1 MAIQDMKGTVSTTG
15 MVNSKPAKIQ
25 APDMSKMKMPVT
37 QKKEVPPVKIT
48 GLRNTPKGVTVDEAI
63 ETFKLSTGKEP
74 ENLQEVEEF
83 YKNRKLNKTV
93 PNKNNLLDK
102 IQNLTNEDK
111 AVLATVLSP
120 SVSSVLGKIA
130 PELNPLLTQ
139 FTKEEEN
146 VVLPV
151 SIVKNFASRKYP
163 GTEQESIQ
171 SFVSDLAGQMEQ
183 KTTVP
188 PDAQMVQAPES
199 DVNYDAIDSDAM
211 TIA

>member
-15 MVNSKPAKIQ
+15 MVNNPPAKIQ
-25 APDMSKMKMPVT
+25 APDMSKIKMPTADKPKQVT
-37 QKKEVPPVKIT
+37 QKPVEQPQEE
-48 GLRNTPKGVTVDEAI
+48 GLLPK
-63 ETFKLSTGKEP
+63 
-74 ENLQEVEEF
+74 VE
-83 YKNRKLNKTV
+83 
-93 PNKNNLLDK
+93 
-102 IQNLTNEDK
+102 NLTNEDK
-111 AVLATVLSP
+111 AVLSTVLSP
-120 SVSSVLGKIA
+120 SVSKVLSKIA
-130 PELNPLLTQ
+130 PDLNPLLTQ

-199 DVNYDAIDSDAM
+199 DVNYNAIDSDAM

>member
-1 MAIQDMKGTVSTTG
+1 MAIKDMKGTVSTTG
-15 MVNSKPAKIQ
+15 MINNPPPKID
-25 APDMSKMKMPVT
+25 APDMSKIKMPT
-37 QKKEVPPVKIT
+37 AIKQTEPKQIAQKPVKQPQEE
-48 GLRNTPKGVTVDEAI
+48 GL
-63 ETFKLSTGKEP
+63 LSK
-74 ENLQEVEEF
+74 VE
-83 YKNRKLNKTV
+83 
-93 PNKNNLLDK
+93 
-102 IQNLTNEDK
+102 NLTNEDK
-111 AVLATVLSP
+111 AVLSTVLSP
-120 SVSSVLGKIA
+120 SVSKVLRKIA
-130 PELNPLLTQ
+130 PDLNPLLTQ

-199 DVNYDAIDSDAM
+199 GVNYDAIDSDAM

>member
-15 MVNSKPAKIQ
+15 MVNNPPAKIQ
-25 APDMSKMKMPVT
+25 APDMSKIKMPTADKPKQVT
-37 QKKEVPPVKIT
+37 QKPVEQPQEE
-48 GLRNTPKGVTVDEAI
+48 GL
-63 ETFKLSTGKEP
+63 LSK
-74 ENLQEVEEF
+74 VE
-83 YKNRKLNKTV
+83 
-93 PNKNNLLDK
+93 
-102 IQNLTNEDK
+102 NLTNEDK
-111 AVLATVLSP
+111 AVLSTVLSP
-120 SVSSVLGKIA
+120 SVSKVLRKIA
-130 PELNPLLTQ
+130 PDLNPLLTQ

-199 DVNYDAIDSDAM
+199 DVNYNAIDSDAM
-211 TIA
+211 TIS

>member
-15 MVNSKPAKIQ
+15 MVNNPPAKIQ
-25 APDMSKMKMPVT
+25 APDMSKIKMPTVDKPKQVT
-37 QKKEVPPVKIT
+37 QKPVEQPQEE
-48 GLRNTPKGVTVDEAI
+48 GLLPK
-63 ETFKLSTGKEP
+63 
-74 ENLQEVEEF
+74 VE
-83 YKNRKLNKTV
+83 
-93 PNKNNLLDK
+93 
-102 IQNLTNEDK
+102 NLTNEDK
-111 AVLATVLSP
+111 AVLSTVLSP
-120 SVSSVLGKIA
+120 SVSKVLRKIA
-130 PELNPLLTQ
+130 PDLNPLLTQ

>member
-1 MAIQDMKGTVSTTG
+1 MAIKDMKGTVSTTG
-15 MVNSKPAKIQ
+15 MVNAAPPKIE
-25 APDMSKMKMPVT
+25 APDMSNMKMPAGMAKDKPEQVA
-37 QKKEVPPVKIT
+37 KKPA
-48 GLRNTPKGVTVDEAI
+48 LQNTPREEGL
-63 ETFKLSTGKEP
+63 LSK
-74 ENLQEVEEF
+74 VE
-83 YKNRKLNKTV
+83 
-93 PNKNNLLDK
+93 
-102 IQNLTNEDK
+102 NLTNEDK
-111 AVLATVLSP
+111 AVLSTVLSP
-120 SVSSVLGKIA
+120 SVSKVLRKIA
-130 PELNPLLTQ
+130 PDLNPLLTQ

-199 DVNYDAIDSDAM
+199 GVNYDAIDSDAM
-211 TIA
+211 AIS

>member
-1 MAIQDMKGTVSTTG
+1 MAIENMQGKVSMTG
-15 MVNSKPAKIQ
+15 MVNSKPPKIE
-25 APDMSKMKMPVT
+25 APDMSNMKMPAGMAKDKPKQVA
-37 QKKEVPPVKIT
+37 QKPAPQEAPIEE
-48 GLRNTPKGVTVDEAI
+48 GL
-63 ETFKLSTGKEP
+63 
-74 ENLQEVEEF
+74 LQKVE
-83 YKNRKLNKTV
+83 
-93 PNKNNLLDK
+93 
-102 IQNLTNEDK
+102 NLTNEDK
-111 AVLATVLSP
+111 AVLSTVLSP
-120 SVSSVLGKIA
+120 SVSTVLSKVA
-130 PELNPLLTQ
+130 PEIEPLLKQ
-139 FTKEEEN
+139 FTKDEEN

-211 TIA
+211 AIS

>member
-15 MVNSKPAKIQ
+15 MVNNPPAKIE
-25 APDMSKMKMPVT
+25 APDMSKIKMPTADKTKQVVEKPAP
-37 QKKEVPPVKIT
+37 Q
-48 GLRNTPKGVTVDEAI
+48 NTPREEG
-63 ETFKLSTGKEP
+63 L
-74 ENLQEVEEF
+74 LQKVE
-83 YKNRKLNKTV
+83 
-93 PNKNNLLDK
+93 
-102 IQNLTNEDK
+102 NLTNEDK
-111 AVLATVLSP
+111 AVLSTVLSP
-120 SVSSVLGKIA
+120 SVSTVLSKVA
-130 PELNPLLTQ
+130 PDLKPLLKQ
-139 FTKEEEN
+139 FTKDEEN

>member
-15 MVNSKPAKIQ
+15 MVNNPPAKIQ
-25 APDMSKMKMPVT
+25 APDMSKIKMPTADKPKQVT
-37 QKKEVPPVKIT
+37 QKPVEQPQEE
-48 GLRNTPKGVTVDEAI
+48 GLLPK
-63 ETFKLSTGKEP
+63 
-74 ENLQEVEEF
+74 VE
-83 YKNRKLNKTV
+83 
-93 PNKNNLLDK
+93 
-102 IQNLTNEDK
+102 NLTNEDK
-111 AVLATVLSP
+111 AVLSTVLSP
-120 SVSSVLGKIA
+120 SVSKVLRKIA
-130 PELNPLLTQ
+130 PDLNPLLTQ

-199 DVNYDAIDSDAM
+199 DVNYNAIDSDAM
-211 TIA
+211 TIS